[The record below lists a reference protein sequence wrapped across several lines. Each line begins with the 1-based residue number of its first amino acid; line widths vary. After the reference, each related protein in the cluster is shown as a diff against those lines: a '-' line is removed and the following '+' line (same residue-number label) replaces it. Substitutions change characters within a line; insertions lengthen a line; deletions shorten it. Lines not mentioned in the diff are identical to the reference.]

1 LGKLYYQK
9 KELDKAVE
17 AYNNA
22 ISASPNFV
30 QPYYELSLIYLN
42 DLKDFSKAE
51 SMVKKALE
59 LKPTDK
65 DYTELYNSIKSKS
78 KKARVN

>member
-1 LGKLYYQK
+1 
-9 KELDKAVE
+9 
-17 AYNNA
+17 
-22 ISASPNFV
+22 V